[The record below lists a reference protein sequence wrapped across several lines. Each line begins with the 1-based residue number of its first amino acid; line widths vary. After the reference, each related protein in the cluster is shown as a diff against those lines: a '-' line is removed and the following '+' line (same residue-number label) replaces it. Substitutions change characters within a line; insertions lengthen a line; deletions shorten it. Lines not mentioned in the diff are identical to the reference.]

1 MKKILDKRNM
11 SQEDWQAYRRKQ
23 AGIGGSE
30 AAAILGIQPAYA
42 KPAFILWLEK
52 TGQKEVEP
60 IDNDFIKWGNIMEP
74 VIRKQFALESGLK
87 VYQNNFVLQHD
98 EHPFMLA
105 NLDGEVVDP
114 SREGRGILEIKTTS
128 EWNKKEWDG
137 DKVPNHYMSQI
148 QHYLAVTGYKWAI
161 IVVLIGG
168 NKMKD
173 FYIDRDDEII
183 EMLIEK
189 EREFMAMVESGTPPQ
204 IGGSQEETAYINSN
218 WQDALDEEISIPQS
232 IEDMALEYQEIE
244 LQKKELDKRAKEIKN
259 QILLEAKD
267 IKTLKGR
274 QVKIIMPT
282 VKKILLDSKRLG
294 EEQPEIMAAY
304 KTKESIYR
312 DFKIKRIEA

>member
-1 MKKILDKRNM
+1 
-11 SQEDWQAYRRKQ
+11 
-23 AGIGGSE
+23 
-30 AAAILGIQPAYA
+30 
-42 KPAFILWLEK
+42 
-52 TGQKEVEP
+52 
-60 IDNDFIKWGNIMEP
+60 ME
-74 VIRKQFALESGLK
+74 Q
-87 VYQNNFVLQHD
+87 
-98 EHPFMLA
+98 
-105 NLDGEVVDP
+105 
-114 SREGRGILEIKTTS
+114 
-128 EWNKKEWDG
+128 KEWDG

>member
-128 EWNKKEWDG
+128 EWNKK
-137 DKVPNHYMSQI
+137 
-148 QHYLAVTGYKWAI
+148 
-161 IVVLIGG
+161 
-168 NKMKD
+168 
-173 FYIDRDDEII
+173 
-183 EMLIEK
+183 
-189 EREFMAMVESGTPPQ
+189 SGTATKCP
-204 IGGSQEETAYINSN
+204 
-218 WQDALDEEISIPQS
+218 
-232 IEDMALEYQEIE
+232 
-244 LQKKELDKRAKEIKN
+244 
-259 QILLEAKD
+259 
-267 IKTLKGR
+267 
-274 QVKIIMPT
+274 II
-282 VKKILLDSKRLG
+282 I
-294 EEQPEIMAAY
+294 
-304 KTKESIYR
+304 
-312 DFKIKRIEA
+312 